1 MTLEEKKQQII
12 VRQNQLGFVLDY
24 LKWINCKLPLD
35 EVVAISYVT
44 SQFCLNGYTASVKDL
59 IKGVDKLIERKVTE
73 NE

>member
-24 LKWINCKLPLD
+24 LKWINCKLPMD
-35 EVVAISYVT
+35 EVVGIARVT
-44 SQFCLNGYTASVKDL
+44 SEFCLQGYTPQVKDL
-59 IKGVDKLIERKVTE
+59 ILRVDKLIEKKVTE

>member
-12 VRQNQLGFVLDY
+12 VRQNQLGFVMDY

-35 EVVAISYVT
+35 EVVAISHVT
-44 SQFCLNGYTASVKDL
+44 SQFCLNGYTAPVKDL
-59 IKGVDKLIERKVTE
+59 IRSVDKLIERKVTE